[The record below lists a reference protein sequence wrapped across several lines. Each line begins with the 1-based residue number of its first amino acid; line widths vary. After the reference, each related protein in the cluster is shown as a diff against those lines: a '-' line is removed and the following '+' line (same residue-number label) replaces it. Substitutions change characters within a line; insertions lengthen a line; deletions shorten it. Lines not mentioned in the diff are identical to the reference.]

1 MNWLDTTTAARELG
15 IHPSTLKRKRD
26 INGGFLETGKHYRFK
41 TDAANSCVL
50 WDVETIRQLM
60 HERGIQARQEAVM
73 ASTEA
78 KAEQVIRDL
87 PQEGT
92 NG

>member
-1 MNWLDTTTAARELG
+1 MTWLDTTQTYRELG

-26 INGGFLETGKHYRFK
+26 VNGGFLEAGKHYRFK
-41 TDAANSCVL
+41 TDSANSPVL

-60 HERGIQARQEAVM
+60 HQRAVRARQEAAM

-78 KAEQVIRDL
+78 NAKQIIRY
-87 PQEGT
+87 QELD
-92 NG
+92 